1 MKLKEKRRCQ
11 WKNYISKQQKVF
23 KPFMDWNW
31 NKCTSS
37 LIEDM
42 RCCGFW
48 GFTKLHLQGTHFS
61 VVPNTFGIVGATT
74 YGCSNIIM
82 STYTTISDGCMCM
95 YAMHVLNSMNN
106 HNESNLLYFKAW
118 II

>member
-1 MKLKEKRRCQ
+1 M
-11 WKNYISKQQKVF
+11 F
-23 KPFMDWNW
+23 KPFDRSWIEIGALHSNW

-37 LIEDM
+37 FIKDM
-42 RCCGFW
+42 RCCGFY

-61 VVPNTFGIVGATT
+61 VVPNTFGIVAGATQ

-82 STYTTISDGCMCM
+82 STYTTTNDGCMCM

-106 HNESNLLYFKAW
+106 QNGSNMLYFKAW
-118 II
+118 TI